1 VTDDHRLDRRSV
13 LAGALAFLGATA
25 APDRSWPK
33 DTVAVAATASRLGA
47 DAAEV
52 GRLYLEQHGAEADL
66 TLLADLV
73 STNLDPAAGDVAEQM
88 SRAVSEDFRRGTTI
102 TVDGWLLS
110 RTEARICAIAY
121 LAGQAA

>member
-1 VTDDHRLDRRSV
+1 VDRRSV

-25 APDRSWPK
+25 APDRSWAK
-33 DTVAVAATASRLGA
+33 DAAAVGETAARLGA

-52 GRLYLEQHGAEADL
+52 GRRYLESNDGEADRE
-66 TLLADLV
+66 LLADLLAA
-73 STNLDPAAGDVAEQM
+73 NLDRDAGEVPEQM
-88 SRAVSEDFRRGTTI
+88 AAAAREDFRCGRTV

-121 LAGQAA
+121 LAGQAG

>member
-1 VTDDHRLDRRSV
+1 MTDHRMDRRSV
-13 LAGALAFLGATA
+13 LAGALAFLGVTA
-25 APDRSWPK
+25 APDRSRAM
-33 DTVAVAATASRLGA
+33 DTRAVVETAARFGA

-52 GRLYLEQHGAEADL
+52 GRRYLESNGSEANCE
-66 TLLADLV
+66 LLADLV
-73 STNLDPAAGDVAEQM
+73 AANLDRHAGEVPEQM
-88 SRAVSEDFRRGTTI
+88 AMAASEDFRCGRVV

>member
-1 VTDDHRLDRRSV
+1 MTDHRMDRRSV
-13 LAGALAFLGATA
+13 LAGALALLGATA

-33 DTVAVAATASRLGA
+33 GAATVAETAARLGA

-52 GRLYLEQHGAEADL
+52 GRRYLESNGSEANCE
-66 TLLADLV
+66 LLADLV
-73 STNLDPAAGDVAEQM
+73 AANLDRDAGEAPEQM
-88 SRAVSEDFRRGTTI
+88 AMAASEDFRCGRVV

-121 LAGQAA
+121 LAGQAG

>member
-1 VTDDHRLDRRSV
+1 VDRRSV
-13 LAGALAFLGATA
+13 LAGALALLGATA

-33 DTVAVAATASRLGA
+33 GAATVAETAARLGA

-52 GRLYLEQHGAEADL
+52 GRRYLESNGSEANCE
-66 TLLADLV
+66 LLADLV
-73 STNLDPAAGDVAEQM
+73 AANLDRHAGEVPEQM
-88 SRAVSEDFRRGTTI
+88 AMAASEDFRCGRVV

>member
-1 VTDDHRLDRRSV
+1 V

-25 APDRSWPK
+25 APDPSWPRNAS
-33 DTVAVAATASRLGA
+33 AVVETAARLGS

-52 GRLYLEQHGAEADL
+52 GRRYLESNAGEASCQ
-66 TLLADLV
+66 LLADLV
-73 STNLDPAAGDVAEQM
+73 AANLDPTAGDVAEQM
-88 SRAVSEDFRRGTTI
+88 AMAASEDFRRGRTV

-121 LAGQAA
+121 LAGQAG

>member
-1 VTDDHRLDRRSV
+1 V

-33 DTVAVAATASRLGA
+33 DTTAVAETAARLGA
-47 DAAEV
+47 DAAVV
-52 GRLYLEQHGAEADL
+52 GRRYLESNACEAGRE
-66 TLLADLV
+66 LLADLLAE
-73 STNLDPAAGDVAEQM
+73 NLDPSAGDLTKQMMVAV
-88 SRAVSEDFRRGTTI
+88 RNDFRLGRTV
-102 TVDGWLLS
+102 TVDGWVLS